1 MDKQNDMPEEM
12 NKLRKML
19 DDMGIEWQD
28 MSTILIMDY
37 LVENLSPIDLTMFRT
52 HFSYNGVR
60 ISVICGHGSYGGEEG
75 LLEMWNGQDD
85 PEGYLTAEDIIKI
98 LKGERE

>member
-1 MDKQNDMPEEM
+1 
-12 NKLRKML
+12 
-19 DDMGIEWQD
+19 MGIRIGGRYKAIQELQKQVD
-28 MSTILIMDY
+28 
-37 LVENLSPIDLTMFRT
+37 LSMFRT

-60 ISVICGHGSYGGEEG
+60 ISVICGRNSYGGEKG
-75 LLEMWNGQDD
+75 LLEMWNGQDE

>member
-1 MDKQNDMPEEM
+1 MNIPEEM
-12 NKLRKML
+12 NKLRKLL

-28 MSTILIMDY
+28 MTTTLIMDD
-37 LVENLSPIDLTMFRT
+37 LVKNLPPIDLSMFRT

-60 ISVICGHGSYGGEEG
+60 ISVICGYSSYGGKKG
-75 LLEMWNGQDD
+75 LLEMWNGQDE
-85 PEGYLTAEDIIKI
+85 PEGYLTADDIIKI